1 MHDFTHRWRRN
12 IHICIMLQ
20 NSLSY
25 DTPNC
30 GNAIPEIVK
39 RQVSNIVKEEAC
51 LQSHYSRLLPEY
63 YLGLAHTPRTIKREK
78 HRALEAKELSV
89 FCSNQSSIL
98 HFKYFYMEKRSDSRE
113 FLLPVLAQAYFT
125 AESWPLDKTSVE
137 VRCRLVF

>member
-1 MHDFTHRWRRN
+1 
-12 IHICIMLQ
+12 MLQ
-20 NSLSY
+20 NPLSY

-30 GNAIPEIVK
+30 GNAISKIAK
-39 RQVSNIVKEEAC
+39 RQVSKSSEGGSLSAITLFQAAARV
-51 LQSHYSRLLPEY
+51 LPGFGKHSKNNQE
-63 YLGLAHTPRTIKREK
+63 GNAHSSK
-78 HRALEAKELSV
+78 AKELSV

-113 FLLPVLAQAYFT
+113 FLLPVLAQAYST